1 MVILQLKIM
10 QFGKLKDRE
19 ISLRPGMNVITGDNE
34 SGKSTIGMFIK
45 AMIYGL
51 DPAGPEYGRYLPYG
65 FESGVFGG
73 AMKVLV
79 DGAFYEI
86 FRNFLVNEE
95 KLTITKQSDGS
106 VVDDPEYWLLKAVS
120 GVSRERYEETGF
132 AAQFS
137 LQQDLRKWSGS
148 SLTASGEEEMKIRN
162 RCRKAKKSLEDKRAD
177 FVSRLEP
184 GMKEQYLEVSAE
196 SEEKTARLADRRL
209 ESEDNLSRLQK
220 MEQDLERDAKRVET
234 ENREYAE
241 KIRGA
246 MMESKRL
253 LEPYQALDVSKRG
266 KKSILGA
273 VFMTCGIALAVL
285 MLYARSAWQIHVGSS
300 IRFYCMLGGFA
311 LAFVLF
317 AVGLALTIIR
327 ASKNAQLE
335 KSLKLC
341 EKLKARAEEDE
352 KNYQYFLDH
361 REEVEQKIDKQAF
374 REQTIETMRERQAIL
389 NSEIDTLEKETEDL
403 AVRTADLKARYEEQ
417 QSFEIE
423 IRSLDLAIE
432 SLGKLGAASSAAANE
447 VLAEG
452 AMGYLA
458 MLDKRK
464 KDRLV
469 IADDNT
475 TSLITEN
482 GEIALSDLSMSA
494 AQEVIL
500 TIRLAAVDENDP
512 NRTLPIILDDV
523 FAGFDTERLNSCLNL
538 LRSLSRQII
547 LFSSQTRE
555 RKLL

>member
-51 DPAGPEYGRYLPYG
+51 DSGGPEYGRYLPYG
-65 FESGVFGG
+65 FEGGVFGG
-73 AMKVLV
+73 MMKVLV

-86 FRNFLVNEE
+86 FRNFLMNEE
-95 KLTITKQSDGS
+95 ELTVTKQSDGS
-106 VVDDPEYWLLKAVS
+106 IVEDPEYWLLKAVS

-137 LQQDLRKWSGS
+137 LQQDLMKWSGS
-148 SLTASGEEEMKIRN
+148 SLTAAGEEEMKIRN
-162 RCRKAKKSLEDKRAD
+162 RCRKAKKALEEKRTG
-177 FVSRLEP
+177 FIEKLES
-184 GMKEQYLEVSAE
+184 GLKERYLEVSAE
-196 SEEKTARLADRRL
+196 SEEKTARLAERRA
-209 ESEDNLSRLQK
+209 EIEDNGSRLQK
-220 MEQDLERDAKRVET
+220 MEQDLEKDAKRVET

-241 KIRGA
+241 KVRGA
-246 MMESKRL
+246 MLESKKL
-253 LEPYQALDVSKRG
+253 LESYQAMDLSKRG
-266 KKSILGA
+266 KKSILGG
-273 VFMTCGIALAVL
+273 VFMTCGIALGVL
-285 MLYARSAWQIHVGSS
+285 VLYARFAWQISAGSS
-300 IRFYCMLGGFA
+300 LRFYCMLGGFA
-311 LAFVLF
+311 LAFLLF
-317 AVGLALTIIR
+317 AAGLTLTIIR
-327 ASKNAQLE
+327 ASRNASLE
-335 KSLKLC
+335 KALKEC

-352 KNYQYFLDH
+352 KSYQYFLDH
-361 REEVEQKIDKQAF
+361 REEIEQKIDKKAF
-374 REQTIETMRERQAIL
+374 REQTIGTMRERQAML
-389 NSEIDTLEKETEDL
+389 KAEIDTLVKETEDL
-403 AVRTADLKARYEEQ
+403 ASRTAELKARYEEQ
-417 QSFEIE
+417 QACEIE

-432 SLGKLGAASSAAANE
+432 SLGKIGAASSAAANE
-447 VLAEG
+447 RLAEG
-452 AMGYLA
+452 AMEYLA

-500 TIRLAAVDENDP
+500 AIRLAAVDENDP

-523 FAGFDTERLNSCLNL
+523 FAGFDTDRLNSCLSL